1 VKKLSFKPHKPVEL
15 KNAEEM
21 PFCTMS
27 LADMTW
33 NKTGSWRYLRPQYVE
48 QIPACQSGCPT
59 ANNIEAWIGLFGKG
73 KIEEAWNTAAIENP
87 FPGIM
92 GRVCYHPCQEKCN
105 RKELGG
111 AVSIQMLERAL
122 ADEAAKKDLVPEP
135 FCPPTKKKIAVV
147 GSGPAGL
154 ACAYHLTRLGHRVTV
169 IERSQRAGGML
180 RHGIPEYRLPKDVLD
195 REIERLKKMGIEF
208 QLGRQIRDAAQ
219 MQLLRQEY
227 DAVFLA
233 IGAHK
238 SKTLGIPDE
247 RAEGVI
253 AGLAFLDAVSQ
264 GKAPFPGARTVV
276 VGGGNTAIDAARTAL
291 RLKSSV
297 TVLYRRSRPEMPAF
311 EDEIRE
317 AEKEGIKIEFLVLPK
332 RILLKEGKAGGIICE
347 RAKLGEPDDSG
358 RRQPVPIPNSECQ
371 FEADTIICAI
381 GEDIETAIIPSALPI
396 TKGAIATKQGG
407 RTAWSNVFAGGDF
420 IGQTRTVVESLA
432 SGKRS
437 AIAIDCLFRKMDFED
452 VFEKIRVGDTSSVR
466 MADYLNIIKRG
477 KKEEEECE
485 VIPKRKIVSYDQLNC
500 AYFWES
506 NPNAY
511 PAKSVEE
518 RLAHRPFTEIL
529 LSPPKETTADEL
541 SRCFHCG
548 RCIQCDNCFI
558 YCPDISISKEEMGY
572 KIDLNYC
579 KGCGVCVS
587 ECPRAA
593 MEMIEEPVEII

>member
-1 VKKLSFKPHKPVEL
+1 
-15 KNAEEM
+15 M

-33 NKTGSWRYLRPQYVE
+33 NKTGSWRYLRPQYIE

-59 ANNIEAWIGLFGKG
+59 ANDIEAWIGLFEKG
-73 KIEEAWNTAAIENP
+73 RIEEAWNTATLENP

-92 GRVCYHPCQEKCN
+92 GRVCYHPCEENCN

-111 AVSIQMLERAL
+111 TVSIQMLERAL

-135 FCPPTKKKIAVV
+135 LCPQTKKKIVVV

-154 ACAYHLTRLGHRVTV
+154 SCAYHLTRLGHRVTV
-169 IERSQRAGGML
+169 IERFQKAGGML
-180 RHGIPEYRLPKDVLD
+180 RCGIPEYRLPKDVLD

-208 QLGRQIRDAAQ
+208 QPGRQIRDAAQ

-233 IGAHK
+233 TGAHK
-238 SKTLGIPDE
+238 SRNLGIPDE
-247 RAEGVI
+247 KADGVMS
-253 AGLAFLDAVSQ
+253 GLMFLDLMSQ
-264 GKAPFPGARTVV
+264 GRAPAPGAKTVV
-276 VGGGNTAIDAARTAL
+276 VGGGDTAMDAARTAL
-291 RLKSSV
+291 RLGSSV

-311 EDEIRE
+311 EYEVKE

-371 FEADTIICAI
+371 FDADTVICAV

-396 TKGAIATKQGG
+396 TKGSIATRLGG

-420 IGQTRTVVESLA
+420 IGQTRTVVEALA

-437 AIAIDCLFRKMDFED
+437 AIAIDCHFRKMDFDD
-452 VFEKIRVGDTSSVR
+452 VFEKIRIGDTNSVR
-466 MADYLNIIKRG
+466 IGDYLKIIKCG
-477 KKEEEECE
+477 KKESPGHE
-485 VIPKRKIVSYDQLNC
+485 VIPKRKIVSYDQLNG
-500 AYFWES
+500 AYFWKT

-511 PAKSVEE
+511 PLKSVEE

-529 LSPPKETTADEL
+529 LPPSKETAADEL

-548 RCIQCDNCFI
+548 RCTQCDNCFI
-558 YCPDISISKEEMGY
+558 YCPDISVEKEEDGY

-579 KGCGVCVS
+579 KGCGVCVT

-593 MEMIEEPVEII
+593 MEMIEEPIEI